1 MIGQLPH
8 RRVKL
13 LGADIMEIRWVGILP
28 QSLRE
33 TCATKD
39 WQPDQTEKHKPQL
52 NRYKR
57 LQIGRSLLQRAS
69 NGHGEF
75 SSHLFLGE
83 AKSEPAA
90 QSRYGTLM
98 KDCPLN

>member
-52 NRYKR
+52 KRNER
-57 LQIGRSLLQRAS
+57 LQWDSSIAAAS
-69 NGHGEF
+69 F
-75 SSHLFLGE
+75 SEGLGE
-83 AKSEPAA
+83 SVLTYSWDK
-90 QSRYGTLM
+90 QRVNQRRSRKWYSSMVTI
-98 KDCPLN
+98 C